1 MQLPGTTNSATAK
14 PCGIFWIVADE
25 PVYLPLEQADIHADI
40 VDRECLSN
48 DKFVR
53 KADVPQCLLSLL

>member
-1 MQLPGTTNSATAK
+1 MRSRAIHPIMQLFGTADPASGS

-40 VDRECLSN
+40 VDRE
-48 DKFVR
+48 
-53 KADVPQCLLSLL
+53 